1 MPDST
6 IYSHSNDGVIYK
18 NHVVVGGARLSS
30 TGTVESGDNTNR
42 VGIDRVPAGRGATYT
57 YYRAFYFFDLGSESG
72 TVDSADLKVYQ
83 AGNATVKFRAVEWG
97 SSSSSLATGDFD
109 SVFTSGSGASAVM
122 TAYSAEVL
130 SSGSASYDTYT
141 INSDGISAIQSAV
154 GSGLFRVAIVSEED
168 YDGNLSITQ
177 DYFETMTFANSVFN
191 KPKLEITYTTG
202 VTYNAPFLGANF

>member
-18 NHVVVGGARLSS
+18 NHFMVGGARLSS
-30 TGTVESGDNTNR
+30 TGTVESGDNTNK

-83 AGNATVKFRAVEWG
+83 AG
-97 SSSSSLATGDFD
+97 
-109 SVFTSGSGASAVM
+109 ASAVM
-122 TAYSAEVL
+122 TAYSAEIL
-130 SSGSASYDTYT
+130 SSGSAGYDTYA

-168 YDGNLSITQ
+168 YDGNLGISQ
-177 DYFETMTFANSVFN
+177 DYFETMTFSNSAIN
-191 KPKLEITYTTG
+191 KPTLEITYESG
-202 VTYNAPFLGANF
+202 VTYNAPFLGTNF